1 MAAEDDATPSGETKT
16 KDELTC
22 FVVIGFGT
30 KTDYATGR
38 SLNLDLTYEKL
49 IKPAFDKVGIRCF
62 RAIDVNVT
70 GSIDKL
76 MYQWIFQ
83 ADFVV
88 ADLSTMNANVFYEL
102 GVRAYAQHT
111 VCP

>member
-1 MAAEDDATPSGETKT
+1 MAKNKPAAKSKE
-16 KDELTC
+16 ELTC
-22 FVVIGFGT
+22 FVVLVFGM

-38 SLNLDLTYEKL
+38 VLNLDLTYQKL
-49 IKPAFDKVGIRCF
+49 IKPAFDKVRVRCF

-76 MYQWIFQ
+76 MYKWIYH

-88 ADLSTMNANVFYEL
+88 AGAIS
-102 GVRAYAQHT
+102 
-111 VCP
+111 

>member
-1 MAAEDDATPSGETKT
+1 MAKNKPAAKSKE
-16 KDELTC
+16 ELTC
-22 FVVIGFGT
+22 FVVLGFGM

-38 SLNLDLTYEKL
+38 VLNLDLTYQKL
-49 IKPAFDKVGIRCF
+49 IKPAFDKVRVRCF

-76 MYQWIFQ
+76 MYKWIYH

-88 ADLSTMNANVFYEL
+88 AGAIS
-102 GVRAYAQHT
+102 
-111 VCP
+111 